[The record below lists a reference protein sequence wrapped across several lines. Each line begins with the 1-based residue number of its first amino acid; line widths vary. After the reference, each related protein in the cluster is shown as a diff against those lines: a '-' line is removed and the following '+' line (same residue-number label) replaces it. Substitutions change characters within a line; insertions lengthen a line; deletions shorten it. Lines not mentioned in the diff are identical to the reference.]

1 MAATTAITRNDRGG
15 GRQARPRSGA
25 VLLSLV
31 IGLVLTLLAL
41 PRLAGEVSL
50 WAARDGLLST
60 VPGPDVSPDMA
71 MRLTETGGPALLAPA
86 FAEAG
91 TIWLRL
97 ALEGRGGTVLEGRG
111 STALEGRGGMDL
123 LPAAHRSF
131 ADSLALAPAD
141 PLTWFRLSYTAS
153 REGRF
158 EAAARAWRL
167 AVLTGAFDPQM
178 MEYRLGLGF
187 SLWPHM
193 DAGGRAAMERQLLV
207 FWSWGPGTVS
217 ELTQRDN
224 AGDIVRQALSGRPEI
239 AADIERRIALRQGK

>member
-1 MAATTAITRNDRGG
+1 MAATTAITRNNRPGG
-15 GRQARPRSGA
+15 QRARPRSGA
-25 VLLSLV
+25 VPLSLA

-60 VPGPDVSPDMA
+60 APGPDITPA
-71 MRLTETGGPALLAPA
+71 MGLRLTQTAGPAMLAPA

-97 ALEGRGGTVLEGRG
+97 ALEGRE
-111 STALEGRGGMDL
+111 GGMAL

-131 ADSLALAPAD
+131 TDSLALAPGD

-153 REGRF
+153 KEGRF
-158 EAAARAWRL
+158 EAAARAWRM

-193 DAGGRAAMERQLLV
+193 DAAGRAAMERQLLV

-224 AGDIVRQALSGRPEI
+224 AGDIVRQALASRPDI
-239 AADIERRIALRQGK
+239 ATDIERRIALRQGK

>member
-15 GRQARPRSGA
+15 GRQARTRSGA
-25 VLLSLV
+25 VLLSQV

-60 VPGPDVSPDMA
+60 APGPDITPAMA
-71 MRLTETGGPALLAPA
+71 MRLMDTGAPALLAPA

-97 ALEGRGGTVLEGRG
+97 ALEGRE
-111 STALEGRGGMDL
+111 GGMTL

-131 ADSLALAPAD
+131 TDSLALAPGD

-153 REGRF
+153 KEGRF
-158 EAAARAWRL
+158 EAAARAWQM

-193 DAGGRAAMERQLLV
+193 DAAGRAAMERQLLV

-224 AGDIVRQALSGRPEI
+224 ARDIVRQALSNRPDI

>member
-1 MAATTAITRNDRGG
+1 MAATTAITRNDRQG

-25 VLLSLV
+25 VLLSLGFG
-31 IGLVLTLLAL
+31 IVLTLLAL
-41 PRLAGEVSL
+41 PRLAGEVTL
-50 WAARDGLLST
+50 WAARDGLLSAA
-60 VPGPDVSPDMA
+60 PGPEITPAMAGRLLDMGA
-71 MRLTETGGPALLAPA
+71 PALLAPA

-97 ALEGRGGTVLEGRG
+97 ALEGRE
-111 STALEGRGGMDL
+111 STTL
-123 LPAAHRSF
+123 LPAARQAF

-141 PLTWFRLSYTAS
+141 PLTWFRLSYAAS
-153 REGRF
+153 KEGRF

-193 DAGGRAAMERQLLV
+193 DAASRAAMERQLLV

-217 ELTQRDN
+217 ELTERDG
-224 AGDIVRQALSGRPEI
+224 ARDIVRQALASRPDI
-239 AADIERRIALRQGK
+239 VADIERRIALRQGK

>member
-1 MAATTAITRNDRGG
+1 MTSGIIMAATTAITRNDRSG

-25 VLLSLV
+25 VLLSLGF
-31 IGLVLTLLAL
+31 GLVLTLLAL

-60 VPGPDVSPDMA
+60 VHGPDVSPDMA

-97 ALEGRGGTVLEGRG
+97 ALEGRGGMDLEGRG
-111 STALEGRGGMDL
+111 L
-123 LPAAHRSF
+123 LPAAHWSF

-167 AVLTGAFDPQM
+167 AVLTGAFDTQM

-193 DAGGRAAMERQLLV
+193 DASGRAAMERQLLV

-224 AGDIVRQALSGRPEI
+224 ASDIVRQALSGRPDI

>member
-1 MAATTAITRNDRGG
+1 MAATTAITRNDRAR
-15 GRQARPRSGA
+15 GRRARPRSGA
-25 VLLSLV
+25 AWLSLG

-41 PRLAGEVSL
+41 PRLAGEGTL

-60 VPGPDVSPDMA
+60 TPGPEVTPA
-71 MRLTETGGPALLAPA
+71 MGLRLTQTAGPALLAPA

-97 ALEGRGGTVLEGRG
+97 ALEGRQGKDLEGR
-111 STALEGRGGMDL
+111 EGTGL
-123 LPAAHRSF
+123 LAPARHAF

-158 EAAARAWRL
+158 ETAAQAWRM

-187 SLWPHM
+187 SLWPHL
-193 DAGGRAAMERQLLV
+193 DAAGRAAMAHQLV
-207 FWSWGPGTVS
+207 TFWSWGPGTVS

-224 AGDIVRQALSGRPEI
+224 AGDIVRQALADRPDI
-239 AADIERRIALRQGK
+239 VADIERRIALRQGR

>member
-1 MAATTAITRNDRGG
+1 MAATTAITRNDRPGG
-15 GRQARPRSGA
+15 QRARPRSGA
-25 VLLSLV
+25 VPLSLA

-60 VPGPDVSPDMA
+60 APGPDITPAMA
-71 MRLTETGGPALLAPA
+71 MRLMDTGGLAMLAPA

-97 ALEGRGGTVLEGRG
+97 ALEGRGGV
-111 STALEGRGGMDL
+111 ALEGREGGMAL

-131 ADSLALAPAD
+131 TDSLALAPGD

-153 REGRF
+153 KEGRF
-158 EAAARAWRL
+158 EAAARAWRM

-193 DAGGRAAMERQLLV
+193 DAAGRAAMERQLLV

-224 AGDIVRQALSGRPEI
+224 AGDIVRQALASRPDI